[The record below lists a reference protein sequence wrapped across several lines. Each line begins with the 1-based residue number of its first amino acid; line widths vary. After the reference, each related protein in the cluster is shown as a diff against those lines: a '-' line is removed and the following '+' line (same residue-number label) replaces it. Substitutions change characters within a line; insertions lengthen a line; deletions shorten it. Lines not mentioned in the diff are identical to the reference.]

1 MKCSICDRE
10 VDDDVKICPKCGH
23 SFDFVYKYNDD
34 KFHEQFDYE
43 TLNEQYDKNKR
54 QRINSF
60 LEKKKKEYE
69 GITDK
74 RERKKF
80 DIKNVHKMIFVASLL
95 SQLFTLFHL
104 IAYYNDVYFDFSDSF
119 ILSFIIGNGILL
131 FVVSIIGFFAKK
143 GLKYYILDFEM
154 FYLSFF
160 YFINVYII
168 FHEYVSSAVWLYIAG
183 FIIGIV
189 VVLRYLKKYKEDNGD
204 LVVMGMVY
212 VFMFILSI
220 GAIATILRVIL
231 NLFNI
236 LFDFD
241 MKTLFLI
248 TISLVFAFAMG
259 MYFTSFINNIL
270 EYKRKKN
277 NGEL

>member
-1 MKCSICDRE
+1 M
-10 VDDDVKICPKCGH
+10 V
-23 SFDFVYKYNDD
+23 FV
-34 KFHEQFDYE
+34 
-43 TLNEQYDKNKR
+43 T
-54 QRINSF
+54 
-60 LEKKKKEYE
+60 
-69 GITDK
+69 
-74 RERKKF
+74 
-80 DIKNVHKMIFVASLL
+80 SLL

-104 IAYYNDVYFDFSDSF
+104 IAYYNDAYFDLSDSF
-119 ILSFIIGNGILL
+119 ILSFIIGNGLLL

-168 FHEYVSSAVWLYIAG
+168 FHECVSSTVWLYIVG

-189 VVLRYLKKYKEDNGD
+189 VVLRYLKKYKEDNGN
-204 LVVMGMVY
+204 LVVMGIVY
-212 VFMFILSI
+212 IFMFILSI
-220 GAIATILRVIL
+220 GAITAALRIILK
-231 NLFNI
+231 LFNN

-248 TISLVFAFAMG
+248 FISLVFAFAMG

>member
-10 VDDDVKICPKCGH
+10 VNDDVKTCPNCGH
-23 SFDFVYKYNDD
+23 NFDFKYKYNDE

-43 TLNEQYDKNKR
+43 TLNEQYDKNKQ
-54 QRINSF
+54 QRINIF
-60 LEKKKKEYE
+60 LEKKKKEYG

-74 RERKKF
+74 RERKKL
-80 DIKNVHKMIFVASLL
+80 DIKNVHKMVFVASLL

-131 FVVSIIGFFAKK
+131 FVVGIIGFFAKK
-143 GLKYYILDFEM
+143 GLKYFILDFEM

-248 TISLVFAFAMG
+248 FISLVFAFAMG
-259 MYFTSFINNIL
+259 MYFTSFINNIS
-270 EYKRKKN
+270 EYKRKKI

>member
-1 MKCSICDRE
+1 
-10 VDDDVKICPKCGH
+10 
-23 SFDFVYKYNDD
+23 
-34 KFHEQFDYE
+34 
-43 TLNEQYDKNKR
+43 
-54 QRINSF
+54 
-60 LEKKKKEYE
+60 
-69 GITDK
+69 
-74 RERKKF
+74 
-80 DIKNVHKMIFVASLL
+80 MIFVASLL

-168 FHEYVSSAVWLYIAG
+168 FHEYVSSTVWLYIAG

-189 VVLRYLKKYKEDNGD
+189 VVLRYLKKYKEDNGG
-204 LVVMGMVY
+204 LVIMGMVY

-248 TISLVFAFAMG
+248 FISLVFAFAMG

>member
-1 MKCSICDRE
+1 MKCTICDRE
-10 VDDDVKICPKCGH
+10 VNDDVKTCPNCGH
-23 SFDFVYKYNDD
+23 NFDFKYKYNDE

-43 TLNEQYDKNKR
+43 TLNEQYDKNKQ

-74 RERKKF
+74 KERKKL
-80 DIKNVHKMIFVASLL
+80 DIKNAHKMVFVASLL

-119 ILSFIIGNGILL
+119 ILFFIIGNGILL
-131 FVVSIIGFFAKK
+131 FVISIIGIFAKK

-168 FHEYVSSAVWLYIAG
+168 FHEYVSSTVWLYIVG

-189 VVLRYLKKYKEDNGD
+189 VVLRYLKKYKEDNGA
-204 LVVMGMVY
+204 LVVMGTVY
-212 VFMFILSI
+212 IFMFILSI

-231 NLFNI
+231 KLFNN

-248 TISLVFAFAMG
+248 FISLVFAFAMG

-270 EYKRKKN
+270 EYKKKKN